1 MTAIKRKK
9 ILFVSARLPYPT
21 IEGHQ
26 IRTFGLLSELSKYY
40 DIHLLSILRKGEYID
55 KNNAL
60 GDICQTINGV
70 SVSSGI
76 FEYLLAAAS
85 AVIRGLPLV
94 VTKYVTPNL
103 VKEFTRLSETIQPDI
118 IHFDLLPL
126 GMLEKYI
133 INKVPFVLNEHNV
146 ESDLIAQRISTVNNL
161 FMKLIFIREYKYLH
175 GFEKSV
181 CAKANAVLA
190 CSASDKDF
198 LTQTCNANAYLI
210 PNGVDTKKLLP
221 VKVDQIKNSLVFLGG
236 MGWYPNRLGL
246 IWFIKEVL
254 PLIQSK
260 IEDVQLRVIG
270 NPEPNI
276 EIPDEYIN
284 NIEILGFVDD
294 FRPIVSESS
303 IMIVPLNLGSG
314 TRLKILEGMSLKK
327 CIVSTSKGAEGID
340 AKDKVD
346 IIIADS
352 AEEFSA
358 KVIECLSSTEM
369 VHAIEN
375 NAREMVVGTYDW
387 EVIGLNLLAVYKELQ
402 PDDTQ

>member
-1 MTAIKRKK
+1 MNTIKRKK
-9 ILFVSARLPYPT
+9 ILFVSARLPFPT

-26 IRTFGLLSELSKYY
+26 IRTFGLLKELSKYY
-40 DIHLLSILRKGEYID
+40 DIHLLSILRSGEIID
-55 KNNAL
+55 KSNIL
-60 GDICQTINGV
+60 GDICQSINGV

-103 VKEFTRLSETIQPDI
+103 VKEFERLSETIQPDI

-146 ESDLIAQRISTVNNL
+146 ESDLIAQRISTVNNP

-198 LTQTCNANAYLI
+198 LTQACNANAYLI
-210 PNGVDTKKLLP
+210 PNGVDTKRLLP
-221 VKVDQIKNSLVFLGG
+221 VDAPQIQNSLVFLGG
-236 MGWYPNRLGL
+236 MGWYPNRLGI
-246 IWFIKEVL
+246 IWFISDVL
-254 PLIQSK
+254 PLIQHVIK
-260 IEDVQLRVIG
+260 DVKLRVIG
-270 NPEPNI
+270 NPEPLI
-276 EIPDEYIN
+276 EVPEKFKN

-294 FRPIVSESS
+294 FRPFVSESS

-327 CIVSTSKGAEGID
+327 CIVSTAKGAEGIM
-340 AKDKVD
+340 AENNKD

-352 AEEFSA
+352 AKEFSER
-358 KVIECLSSTEM
+358 VIDCLTTKSLVET
-369 VHAIEN
+369 IET
-375 NAREMVVGTYDW
+375 NAREMVVSTYDW
-387 EVIGLNLLAVYKELQ
+387 EVIGLDLVSVYKTLLINK
-402 PDDTQ
+402 